1 MVVKNFIL
9 IGANSEFAAAFAD
22 KLIKNNHKVYG
33 VSREFIPYLN
43 QNEQIQLKNYNEKST
58 ELLYFVE
65 TIDSPHIVF
74 FNGFLAENRPTYSPT
89 YKEIEETIYA
99 NYLTPLHLFDQMCK
113 NTNIKKFIFISSMAA
128 VKPRNKNYIYGLS
141 KKTLEE
147 SIRKSGNLNYLI
159 VRFGQIKTKMSQ
171 NHNEPPFTL
180 TKDKASLKLLKLID
194 KKGLHYPSYSLFLMS
209 FLIKILPIKLIDKI
223 EK

>member
-1 MVVKNFIL
+1 MVAKNFIL
-9 IGANSEFAAAFAD
+9 VGANSEFATTFAD

-43 QNEQIQLKNYNEKST
+43 KNEQIQLKNYNEKYT

-65 TIDSPHIVF
+65 SIESPYIVF
-74 FNGFLAENRPTYSPT
+74 FNGFLAENRPIYSPT

-99 NYLTPLHLFDQMCK
+99 NYLTPLHLFDQVSR
-113 NTNIKKFIFISSMAA
+113 NTTVKKFIFISSMAA

-147 SIRKSGNLNYLI
+147 SVRKSGNLNYLI

-171 NHNEPPFTL
+171 NHDEPPFTL
-180 TKDKASLKLLKLID
+180 TKDEASLKLLKLID
-194 KKGLHYPSYSLFLMS
+194 KKGLCYPSFSLFIMS
-209 FLIKILPIKLIDKI
+209 FLIKIIPIKLIDRL

>member
-1 MVVKNFIL
+1 
-9 IGANSEFAAAFAD
+9 
-22 KLIKNNHKVYG
+22 
-33 VSREFIPYLN
+33 
-43 QNEQIQLKNYNEKST
+43 
-58 ELLYFVE
+58 
-65 TIDSPHIVF
+65 
-74 FNGFLAENRPTYSPT
+74 
-89 YKEIEETIYA
+89 
-99 NYLTPLHLFDQMCK
+99 MCR
-113 NTNIKKFIFISSMAA
+113 NTTVKKFIFISSMAA
-128 VKPRNKNYIYGLS
+128 VKPRNKNFIYGLS

-180 TKDKASLKLLKLID
+180 TKDRASLKLLKLID
-194 KKGLHYPSYSLFLMS
+194 KKGLRYPSYSLFIIS

>member
-9 IGANSEFAAAFAD
+9 IGANSEFAATFAD

-65 TIDSPHIVF
+65 TIESPYIIF
-74 FNGFLAENRPTYSPT
+74 FNGFLAENRPSYSPT
-89 YKEIEETIYA
+89 YNEIEKTIYA
-99 NYLTPLHLFDQMCK
+99 NYLTPLSLFNQMCK
-113 NTNIKKFIFISSMAA
+113 NTNVKKFIFISSMAA
-128 VKPRNKNYIYGLS
+128 VKLRNKNYIYGLS
-141 KKTLEE
+141 KKILEE

-194 KKGLHYPSYSLFLMS
+194 KRGLRYPSYSLFIIS